1 MDDSTHTKR
10 YYRKAASGLG
20 RHYSSIEKKTV
31 PGHSLFQAVYVVEDH
46 QYPLTPQM
54 YCQKA
59 VCEKMERSFRSK
71 VDMSVEWVENF
82 QPLADTHTHVLVDS
96 WYLNKRLWKA
106 TKLRGWDITGG
117 LKSNRRVRLKDSQG
131 IVTWPTVS
139 EYADTLSAEDFQAV
153 NWPSQDGDHTVYA
166 HLLRTLVKRL
176 GACQVL
182 IIREKQDDPTS
193 TTRFFAT
200 SPLKDTLEQVVAAA
214 AQRWTVETL
223 FADFKELMGSD
234 QYQLHSAEAIQRF
247 WALAF
252 CLYQFLDSLRH
263 RLERLE
269 NRHISLGE
277 ARAWIIDR
285 HETRQLDWICS
296 QATRGAKPALIRQ
309 RLHPALPRTF
319 SNC

>member
-1 MDDSTHTKR
+1 
-10 YYRKAASGLG
+10 
-20 RHYSSIEKKTV
+20 
-31 PGHSLFQAVYVVEDH
+31 
-46 QYPLTPQM
+46 
-54 YCQKA
+54 
-59 VCEKMERSFRSK
+59 
-71 VDMSVEWVENF
+71 MSVELVENF
-82 QPLADTHTHVLVDS
+82 QPLPHTRTHVLIDS

-106 TKLRGWDITGG
+106 VKIRGWDVTGG
-117 LKSNRRVRLKDSQG
+117 LKSNRRVRLTDSQG

-139 EYADTLSAEDFQAV
+139 EYADTLSAEDFQVV
-153 NWPSQDGDHTVYA
+153 NWPSQEGNHTVYA

-182 IIREKQDDPTS
+182 VIREKPDDPTS

-200 SPLKDTLEQVVAAA
+200 SRLKDTLEQVVAAA

-234 QYQLHSAEAIQRF
+234 QYQLHSAQAIQRF
-247 WALAF
+247 WALAI

-277 ARAWIIDR
+277 TRAWIIDR
-285 HETRQLDWICS
+285 HETCQLDWICS
-296 QATRGAKPALIRQ
+296 QAMHGANSAMIKQ
-309 RLHPALPRTF
+309 SLHPALPLNL